1 MNSVGNGAGYFL
13 GFFWWLDLIAAAS
26 LLLDI
31 EAVRQVRAPHNMDY
45 LPDSSNHLG
54 SWLNVIPAHQMA
66 LNTLDRVPSGRI
78 RPAR

>member
-54 SWLNVIPAHQMA
+54 SW
-66 LNTLDRVPSGRI
+66 
-78 RPAR
+78 